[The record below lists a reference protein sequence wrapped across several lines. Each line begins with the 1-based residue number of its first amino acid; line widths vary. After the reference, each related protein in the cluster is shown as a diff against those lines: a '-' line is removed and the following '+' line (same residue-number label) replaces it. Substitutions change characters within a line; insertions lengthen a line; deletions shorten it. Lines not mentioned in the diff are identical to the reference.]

1 MTNFEKYKDK
11 IKKLDCG
18 FSFRVNKNSWEIEKC
33 DPLDCKNCFFRSKQ
47 VICCNKLTFNWLC
60 EEYKEHLTTD
70 SINILKMFD
79 SKFKYIV
86 RNKTWLKFFAEK
98 DGGYKL
104 IDYSM
109 FNEDIMNINF
119 NILEENK
126 RYSIEDLIEE

>member
-1 MTNFEKYKDK
+1 MRTNFDVYKK
-11 IKKLDCG
+11 ELELLQCG
-18 FSFRVNKNSWEIEKC
+18 TDFGVNKTNLDIHHC
-33 DPLDCKNCFFRSKQ
+33 DRMSCGDCLF
-47 VICCNKLTFNWLC
+47 NKAGYSCGQCRLKWLGT
-60 EEYKEHLTTD
+60 EYKEHLTTD

-86 RNKTWLKFFAEK
+86 RNKTWLKFFTEK
-98 DGGYKL
+98 DCGYKL

-109 FNEDIMNINF
+109 FNENIMNINF

>member
-1 MTNFEKYKDK
+1 
-11 IKKLDCG
+11 
-18 FSFRVNKNSWEIEKC
+18 
-33 DPLDCKNCFFRSKQ
+33 
-47 VICCNKLTFNWLC
+47 
-60 EEYKEHLTTD
+60 
-70 SINILKMFD
+70 MFD